1 MRVLHLL
8 PHTEAV
14 DGIQRAALDLSR
26 GLAESG
32 QKPTLLALRHGNN
45 TAAWEEV
52 AQVRPPAPFL
62 ACSPRAPISM
72 ARTFL
77 LARALEPCF
86 DVVVA
91 HRLDLLNAGATI
103 SSRLSKPL
111 VFHAHN
117 GPPSWLRWGDPL
129 RVPGT
134 RAVERVV
141 VASSFMAEAWRD
153 TAAGVTL
160 RVVPYPIDTEHF
172 HLPSSGQREIARA
185 EAGVEPGQFVVG
197 FVGRLEEN
205 KGPHILATAVRRMH
219 EKGGRV
225 RIVIQ
230 GAPGLGVSAADA
242 TSYRHR
248 CVECLGACPV
258 TWVPASPD
266 VRPTIAASDVCAVP
280 SIWPEPSGLTVAEAL
295 ATGTPVVASEV
306 GGIPEQLPAARHA
319 RLVPAA
325 DAGALYQ
332 ALEALRAEPPGYAE
346 RLALREHIEGSRL
359 LPDVTARYVS
369 ALTA

>member
-32 QKPTLLALRHGNN
+32 QRPALLALRHGNN

-52 AQVRPPAPFL
+52 AQVHPPAPFL

-77 LARALEPCF
+77 LARALEPSF

-91 HRLDLLNAGATI
+91 HRLDLLNAAATI
-103 SSRLSKPL
+103 SRRLSKPL

-117 GPPSWLRWGDPL
+117 GPPPWLRWGDPL

-141 VASSFMAEAWRD
+141 VASNFMAAAWRD
-153 TAAGVTL
+153 LTTDINL

-172 HLPSSGQREIARA
+172 RLASNGQREIARA
-185 EAGVEPGQFVVG
+185 GAGVEPGQFVVG
-197 FVGRLEEN
+197 FVGRLEES
-205 KGPHILATAVRRMH
+205 KGPHVLASAVRQMH
-219 EKGGRV
+219 ENGQRV
-225 RIVIQ
+225 RIVVQ
-230 GAPGLGVSAADA
+230 GAAGLGVSPADA
-242 TSYRHR
+242 ASYRRR

-295 ATGTPVVASEV
+295 AAGTPVVASEV
-306 GGIPEQLPAARHA
+306 GGIPEQLPEARHA

-325 DAGALYQ
+325 DIGALCR
-332 ALEALRAEPPGYAE
+332 ALEALRTEPPTDEE
-346 RLALREHIEGSRL
+346 RLALRGHIEASRL
-359 LPDVTARYVS
+359 LPAVTARYVS
-369 ALTA
+369 ALTV